1 MKTELLNSELVS
13 PWKFLSVINSV
24 FNNNIRHNLQALRK
38 EKFKWHLKSCHLIML
53 TLNS

>member
-24 FNNNIRHNLQALRK
+24 FNNIRHNFQALRK
-38 EKFKWHLKSCHLIML
+38 EKLKWLVKSCHLIIL